1 MREMK
6 DSGVAWIDN
15 IPKDWAIIPLKMVA
29 EYRKGLS
36 ITKADLSET
45 GIPVVSYGQIHSKLN
60 SGTHLSDNLIRFVSP
75 SYLSS
80 NPSSIG
86 KYGDLLFA
94 DTSEDYEGIG
104 NAVYLDTSECVFAG
118 YHTIIVR
125 PTIDMERK
133 YLAYLCR
140 SDCWRSQLRAR
151 AFGIKVYSVTQTM
164 LKSVSILLP
173 PTSEQQKIVS
183 IKLSWSMLL
192 SRKLSAEQLS

>member
-104 NAVYLDTSECVFAG
+104 NAVYLDTSECVFA
-118 YHTIIVR
+118 
-125 PTIDMERK
+125 
-133 YLAYLCR
+133 
-140 SDCWRSQLRAR
+140 
-151 AFGIKVYSVTQTM
+151 
-164 LKSVSILLP
+164 
-173 PTSEQQKIVS
+173 
-183 IKLSWSMLL
+183 
-192 SRKLSAEQLS
+192 